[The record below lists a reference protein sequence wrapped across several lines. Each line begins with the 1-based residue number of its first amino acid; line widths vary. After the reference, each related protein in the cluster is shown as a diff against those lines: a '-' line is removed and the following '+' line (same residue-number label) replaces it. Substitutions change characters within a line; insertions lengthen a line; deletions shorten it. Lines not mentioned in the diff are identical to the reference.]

1 MVALEIIIEAL
12 KTKLG
17 LKKHTPSA
25 LLDTPPDTNLHPLTK
40 EIVSREA
47 APLINILTQI
57 CGPYAKSVAVPMTH
71 NGMQYSTFTK
81 DGIDVLNSTRVDSQI
96 GEFIRQTATYFGS
109 RVDSIARDGTT
120 TGMLLLLKLWS
131 VLQDDP
137 EQTTSLIKALSK
149 VVDNVTIK
157 IDDTNIEHKKYVAYH
172 QAMISSK
179 GDHELAW
186 RIAEVVSTLP
196 KELYGAYRIHHSPV
210 ESEEMYR
217 LKHRDYD
224 FEIRGFYD
232 QQVNN
237 ANMKTECAYDSVYLF
252 ATATELVGNNPATMA
267 LINILQDIQNNVIVL
282 DKPLVVVSPK
292 IDAQLQG
299 AISQY
304 NRERTQPHPIIW
316 FHMQGENIARNAN
329 LVQAI
334 QVSSDYKDPFD
345 VVTQSFKEVGHV
357 FNLIDL
363 TTVARIRMHSNHV
376 CEISD
381 LYVRGDGVFHPY
393 YVDPDKST
401 AYTQF
406 RKELEDTVNT
416 LKSKVAF
423 DSRDLANIETLNGI
437 YRQLVCQNQVDLEIC
452 GSSFDNLANRSV
464 AQDAYGAAI
473 ASIESG
479 VVVGAFL
486 TLTRYV
492 LEMKEEFHLS
502 DEVCDV
508 FMDIVKTIYR
518 PNEGQLQYL
527 IDPTPLN
534 PTRKLQEHY
543 LVDANGEIIH
553 SDFEPNKYLV
563 YSKSYPYDYN
573 AMQKEPVLI
582 QPAIGYVTFVRRL
595 REVLEKAVTGIG
607 FLKM

>member
-1 MVALEIIIEAL
+1 MVALEIIIEAI

-17 LKKHTPSA
+17 LKKHTPSV

-47 APLINILTQI
+47 APLIDILTQI

-131 VLQDDP
+131 VLQGNH
-137 EQTTSLIKALSK
+137 EQTSALINALSK
-149 VVDNVTIK
+149 VVDDATIK
-157 IDDTNIEHKKYVAYH
+157 IDDTDINHKKYVAYH

-179 GDHELAW
+179 GDHELSW

-196 KELYGAYRIHHSPV
+196 RELYGAYRIHHSPV

-252 ATATELVGNNPATMA
+252 ATATELVGNNPATSA
-267 LINILQDIQNNVIVL
+267 LINILQDIQNNVTVL
-282 DKPLVVVSPK
+282 DKPLVVISPK

-299 AISQY
+299 CISQY

-345 VVTQSFKEVGHV
+345 VVTQSFKDTGHV
-357 FNLIDL
+357 FDLIEL
-363 TTVARIRMHSNHV
+363 TTPARIRMHSNHV

-381 LYVRGDGVFHPY
+381 LYVRSEGVFHPY
-393 YVDPDKST
+393 YVNPTKST

-479 VVVGAFL
+479 VVAGAFL
-486 TLTRYV
+486 TLAKYV
-492 LEMKEEFHLS
+492 LQVKDKYNLS
-502 DEVCDV
+502 DEVCEV
-508 FMDIVKTIYR
+508 FTDIVKTIYR
-518 PNEGQLQYL
+518 PNDIQLQYIL
-527 IDPTPLN
+527 DPTPLAA
-534 PTRKLQEHY
+534 TRKFEEHY
-543 LVDANGEIIH
+543 LVDTHGEIVH
-553 SDFEPNKYLV
+553 SDFNPDAYRI
-563 YSKSYPYDYN
+563 YPDPYDYN
-573 AMQKEPVLI
+573 AMREEPVLI